1 MVRSSLALGIVTLS
15 LCTGVVYAGEQPAP
29 RTITVSGS
37 AQVGVVPDE
46 AVLTLRVESVD
57 KDPRK
62 AKADNDARIKKVLAL
77 AQEFSL
83 DPKDIQTDLLS
94 IRPKWQNEIFVG
106 YSACNDISVR
116 LKDLTKV
123 EHLLGRAIDVGGAL
137 VQSIQFRTTE
147 YRKHADA
154 ARAAALKAAKEKAAA
169 MAAELD
175 QQLGR
180 PAHIAEEQAQSY
192 GRSLSRYS
200 NDSNYA
206 WFEPS
211 GGDDEPSI
219 IAPGQ
224 IVIRASVS
232 VTFELE

>member
-15 LCTGVVYAGEQPAP
+15 LCSGVVYAGEQPAP

-46 AVLTLRVESVD
+46 VVLTLRVESVD

-62 AKADNDARIKKVLAL
+62 AKADSDARIKKVLAL

-94 IRPKWQNEIFVG
+94 IERRWQQDTFIG
-106 YSACNDISVR
+106 YAACNDVCVR

-123 EHLLGRAIDVGGAL
+123 EQLLGRAIDVGGAL

-154 ARAAALKAAKEKAAA
+154 ARAAALKAAKEKATA

-175 QQLGR
+175 QKLGR
-180 PAHIAEEQAQSY
+180 PTSIAEEKTPSN
-192 GRSLSRYS
+192 RWSSNPYS
-200 NDSNYA
+200 NVA
-206 WFEPS
+206 WVEQGD
-211 GGDDEPSI
+211 GGSEPSI